1 MLSASFLGGVPVYID
16 DLLGWE
22 SRSEQVRFPRSKKRR
37 IRKKFAK
44 DGRNYRVR
52 KWQEPVAYKMGG
64 MLVVN
69 SAMMLKLEEDG
80 GYREC

>member
-1 MLSASFLGGVPVYID
+1 MLGVPSFLNGIPVYID

-44 DGRNYRVR
+44 DSRNYRVR
-52 KWQEPVAYKMGG
+52 KWQEPVAYRMGG
-64 MLVVN
+64 VLIVN
-69 SAMMLKLEEDG
+69 SAMKSRVDSQG
-80 GYREC
+80 GAL